1 MSVDFSGMTL
11 NKKHY
16 YKRLPGET
24 ADGIYTGTIHHPGR
38 LESKQTESGASNSGP
53 GPYPSWGYNIPSET
67 MVHQR
72 RIDPFV

>member
-1 MSVDFSGMTL
+1 MSVDFRGMTL

-24 ADGIYTGTIHHPGR
+24 ADVIYTGASHHPSR
-38 LESKQTESGASNSGP
+38 LESKQTESVASNSGP
-53 GPYPSWGYNIPSET
+53 GPYASWGYNIPSET
-67 MVHQR
+67 MLHQR